1 MNASLLVAALLVLLV
16 SGAHS
21 YLGERYILMRLF
33 RRADL
38 PKLFGSDEFTRR
50 TLRFAWHIT
59 SLAWLG
65 LGTLILLIK
74 PSLAAS
80 SSVLPAVIAATFG
93 TTGLVALV
101 ASRGRHL
108 SWIIFFAIAGLVW
121 FGRGRAA
128 VSSTPASSTSA
139 IPSSPRA
146 TADASALRLHDPERP
161 LPARSYEKAAEAPFD
176 RSNYVVRLTQT
187 RTFYDVPGEFGH
199 MMDGQDYGFEALS
212 FILTETHPNG
222 GPPLHTHETEEAHVL
237 LEGEVSY
244 VIGDRRFA
252 TRAPYVARVPAG
264 TPHTFINTGSAP
276 FNLVAVFPSKR
287 LTYKEVG
294 PNPLIKKE

>member
-21 YLGERYILMRLF
+21 YLGERYILTRLF
-33 RRADL
+33 RRGDL

-59 SLAWLG
+59 SVAWLG
-65 LGTLILLIK
+65 LAGLMLVTNAS
-74 PSLAAS
+74 PAATGMA
-80 SSVLPAVIAATFG
+80 AVIAATFG
-93 TTGLVALV
+93 TTGIIALV
-101 ASRGRHL
+101 GSRGRHL
-108 SWIIFFAIAGLVW
+108 SWIVFFAIAALVW
-121 FGRGRAA
+121 FGRG
-128 VSSTPASSTSA
+128 STALLSPPAASSTA
-139 IPSSPRA
+139 FPSTPP
-146 TADASALRLHDPERP
+146 ASDPSVLRLHDSGRP
-161 LPARSYEKAAEAPFD
+161 LPTQSYEKAAEAPFD
-176 RSNYVVRLTQT
+176 RSNYVVRLKETK
-187 RTFYDVPGEFGH
+187 TFYDVPGEFGH
-199 MMDGQDYGFEALS
+199 MMDGQDFGFEALS

-294 PNPLIKKE
+294 PNPLVTKE